1 MKKVRAAI
9 VGYGNIGQY
18 VLEALQAAPDFEIAG
33 VVRRAGA
40 ENRPAEL
47 SEYPVVKNI
56 KELEGKPLICYT
68 IDAARKFTTDD
79 NICVSTDDDA
89 IIKVVE
95 AYGLRIPFKR
105 PGYLATDNAGTNG
118 VLLHALDFYE
128 RKGNQYDMVVLL
140 QVTSP
145 FRRAE
150 DVIEAVKH
158 YDDSIDMVTSVMPAK
173 CNPYYDGL
181 LAISKGDGSI
191 ERRQD
196 APRVWQQNGA
206 VYVINPLQLKAKGLA
221 GMTKIRKYV
230 MDELHSVDIDN
241 MLDWKIAEI
250 MLKDKLVEI

>member
-1 MKKVRAAI
+1 M
-9 VGYGNIGQY
+9 
-18 VLEALQAAPDFEIAG
+18 
-33 VVRRAGA
+33 
-40 ENRPAEL
+40 RPLVIIPARGG
-47 SEYPVVKNI
+47 SKGIPHKNI

-140 QVTSP
+140 QATSP

-173 CNPYYDGL
+173 CNPYYDGFEDDADGL
-181 LAISKGDGSI
+181 LTISKGDGSI

-206 VYVINPLQLKAKGLA
+206 VYVINPVQLKAKGLT

>member
-1 MKKVRAAI
+1 M
-9 VGYGNIGQY
+9 
-18 VLEALQAAPDFEIAG
+18 
-33 VVRRAGA
+33 
-40 ENRPAEL
+40 RPLVIIPARGG
-47 SEYPVVKNI
+47 SKGIPHKNI
-56 KELEGKPLICYT
+56 KELECKPLICYT

-173 CNPYYDGL
+173 CNPYYDGFEDDADGL
-181 LAISKGDGSI
+181 LVISKGDGSI

>member
-1 MKKVRAAI
+1 M
-9 VGYGNIGQY
+9 
-18 VLEALQAAPDFEIAG
+18 
-33 VVRRAGA
+33 
-40 ENRPAEL
+40 RPLVIIPARGG
-47 SEYPVVKNI
+47 SKGIPHKNI

-173 CNPYYDGL
+173 CNPYYDGFEDDADGL
-181 LAISKGDGSI
+181 LVISKGDGSI

-196 APRVWQQNGA
+196 AHRVFKQNGA
-206 VYVINPLQLKAKGLA
+206 DYFINPLKLKAKV
-221 GMTKIRKYV
+221 I
-230 MDELHSVDIDN
+230 S
-241 MLDWKIAEI
+241 
-250 MLKDKLVEI
+250 